1 MPSHNAVS
9 KYIIA
14 PDRYLANSHLMEVT
28 STPKNI
34 MTGSKWDNLSQ
45 EIWSKFISNQQTEA
59 TYKNKMML
67 WKSLYVYIKV
77 KKYKIRINS
86 G

>member
-1 MPSHNAVS
+1 MPNHNVVS
-9 KYIIA
+9 KCITA
-14 PDRYLANSHLMEVT
+14 PDRYFANSHLMEVT
-28 STPKNI
+28 SVPKNI

-45 EIWSKFISNQQTEA
+45 KIWSKFILNQQTEA

-77 KKYKIRINS
+77 KNTK
-86 G
+86 